1 MNNNQTVDNDAMKT
15 KIYYALS
22 FAAVLIIAILFTFPL
37 YWTITGA
44 FKTGKEIN
52 ASVPV
57 WVARISKRRA
67 IGKELADNERV
78 LINGK
83 IAKPSSEVKEND
95 ILTIYFGQK
104 ELTIKVLMLAK
115 QVSKQQASLMFEVIS
130 EKKREIEA
138 E

>member
-1 MNNNQTVDNDAMKT
+1 MRLDKYL
-15 KIYYALS
+15 K
-22 FAAVLIIAILFTFPL
+22 
-37 YWTITGA
+37 
-44 FKTGKEIN
+44 
-52 ASVPV
+52 
-57 WVARISKRRA
+57 VARISKRRA

-130 EKKREIEA
+130 EKKREIE
-138 E
+138 EQ

>member
-1 MNNNQTVDNDAMKT
+1 MRLDKYL
-15 KIYYALS
+15 K
-22 FAAVLIIAILFTFPL
+22 
-37 YWTITGA
+37 
-44 FKTGKEIN
+44 
-52 ASVPV
+52 
-57 WVARISKRRA
+57 VARISKRRA

-83 IAKPSSEVKEND
+83 VAKPSSEVKEND

-130 EKKREIEA
+130 EKKKEEAIEIQ
-138 E
+138 

>member
-1 MNNNQTVDNDAMKT
+1 MRLDKYL
-15 KIYYALS
+15 K
-22 FAAVLIIAILFTFPL
+22 
-37 YWTITGA
+37 
-44 FKTGKEIN
+44 
-52 ASVPV
+52 
-57 WVARISKRRA
+57 VARISKRRA

-83 IAKPSSEVKEND
+83 IAKTSSEVKEND

>member
-1 MNNNQTVDNDAMKT
+1 MRLDKYL
-15 KIYYALS
+15 K
-22 FAAVLIIAILFTFPL
+22 
-37 YWTITGA
+37 
-44 FKTGKEIN
+44 
-52 ASVPV
+52 
-57 WVARISKRRA
+57 VARISKRRS

-130 EKKREIEA
+130 EKKREETIEIQ
-138 E
+138 

>member
-1 MNNNQTVDNDAMKT
+1 MRLDKYL
-15 KIYYALS
+15 K
-22 FAAVLIIAILFTFPL
+22 
-37 YWTITGA
+37 
-44 FKTGKEIN
+44 
-52 ASVPV
+52 
-57 WVARISKRRA
+57 VARISKRRA

-83 IAKPSSEVKEND
+83 VAKPSSEVKEND
-95 ILTIYFGQK
+95 ILTIYFEQK

>member
-1 MNNNQTVDNDAMKT
+1 MRLDKYL
-15 KIYYALS
+15 K
-22 FAAVLIIAILFTFPL
+22 
-37 YWTITGA
+37 
-44 FKTGKEIN
+44 
-52 ASVPV
+52 
-57 WVARISKRRA
+57 VARISKRRS

-130 EKKREIEA
+130 EKKREETIE